1 MKVYK
6 SKEYK
11 LFNEEIEIMYDT
23 INNFT
28 VEIKD
33 YLAIVNTKVGADM
46 TRVKLRSYFIADDEN
61 GIGLCTELY
70 ADGDKARNITYY
82 SDEEWASVFA
92 SGIEFEYYDDFSK
105 CEDIRNIINY
115 NISCINEE
123 VDYQIIPELND
134 IKIRDK
140 KSNLIGIAKE
150 CTIIENEKSNNFTF
164 VLNKVVT
171 GNFEKLNIGSLSIEN
186 GDNEFIL
193 WNSMKDYGCRI
204 KEINEVIL
212 CDSRE
217 LVQDLHFRLFS
228 INKSENEPTI
238 DYDYDDSQLDFT
250 YKEKKEFAFNED
262 VELTEERKEGL
273 KMFNDYYRDVFKKE
287 INIIKYLLN

>member
-70 ADGDKARNITYY
+70 ADGDKSKNITYY

-140 KSNLIGIAKE
+140 ENNLIGIAKE
-150 CTIIENEKSNNFTF
+150 CSIIENEKSNNFTF
-164 VLNKVVT
+164 VLNKIVT

-193 WNSMKDYGCRI
+193 WSSMKDYGCRI

-262 VELTEERKEGL
+262 VELTEKRREGL

-287 INIIKYLLN
+287 INIVKYLLN

>member
-82 SDEEWASVFA
+82 SDEEWAGVFA

-115 NISCINEE
+115 NISCINKE

-150 CTIIENEKSNNFTF
+150 CAIIENEKSNNFTF
-164 VLNKVVT
+164 VLNKIVT
-171 GNFEKLNIGSLSIEN
+171 GNFEKLNIGYLSIEN

-193 WNSMKDYGCRI
+193 WSSMKDYGCRI
-204 KEINEVIL
+204 KEESEVIL

-262 VELTEERKEGL
+262 VELTEERREGL

>member
-23 INNFT
+23 INNFM

-82 SDEEWASVFA
+82 SDEEWAAVFA

-140 KSNLIGIAKE
+140 ESNLIGIAKE

-164 VLNKVVT
+164 VLNKIVT

-262 VELTEERKEGL
+262 VELTEERREGL

>member
-33 YLAIVNTKVGADM
+33 YLAIINTKVGADM

-140 KSNLIGIAKE
+140 ESNLIGIAKE

-164 VLNKVVT
+164 VLNKIVT

-193 WNSMKDYGCRI
+193 WSSMKDYGCRI
-204 KEINEVIL
+204 KEESEVIL

-217 LVQDLHFRLFS
+217 LIQDLHFRLFS

-238 DYDYDDSQLDFT
+238 DYDYDDSKLDFT

-262 VELTEERKEGL
+262 VELTEERREGL

>member
-82 SDEEWASVFA
+82 SDEEWAAVFA

-140 KSNLIGIAKE
+140 ESNLIGIAKE

-164 VLNKVVT
+164 VLNKIVT

-193 WNSMKDYGCRI
+193 WNSMKDCGCRI
-204 KEINEVIL
+204 KEESEVIL

-228 INKSENEPTI
+228 INKPENEPII

-250 YKEKKEFAFNED
+250 YKEKKEFAFNEE
-262 VELTEERKEGL
+262 VEITEERREGL

>member
-28 VEIKD
+28 VETKD

-140 KSNLIGIAKE
+140 ESNLIGIAKE

>member
-46 TRVKLRSYFIADDEN
+46 TRVKLRSYFIADDKN

-82 SDEEWASVFA
+82 SDEEWAAVFA
-92 SGIEFEYYDDFSK
+92 SRIEFEYYDDFSK

-115 NISCINEE
+115 NISCINKE

-140 KSNLIGIAKE
+140 ESNLIGIAKE

-164 VLNKVVT
+164 VLNKIVT

-250 YKEKKEFAFNED
+250 YKEKKELAFNED
-262 VELTEERKEGL
+262 VELTEERREGL

>member
-123 VDYQIIPELND
+123 VDYQVIPELND

-140 KSNLIGIAKE
+140 ESNLIGIAKE

-262 VELTEERKEGL
+262 VELTEERREGL

>member
-115 NISCINEE
+115 NISCINKE

-164 VLNKVVT
+164 VLNKIVT

-262 VELTEERKEGL
+262 VELTEERREGL

>member
-140 KSNLIGIAKE
+140 ESNLIGIAKE

>member
-82 SDEEWASVFA
+82 SDEEWAGVFA

-115 NISCINEE
+115 NISCINKE

-164 VLNKVVT
+164 VLNKIVT
-171 GNFEKLNIGSLSIEN
+171 GNFEKLNIGYLSIEN

-193 WNSMKDYGCRI
+193 WSSMKDYGCRI
-204 KEINEVIL
+204 KEESEVIL

-262 VELTEERKEGL
+262 VELTEERREGL

>member
-33 YLAIVNTKVGADM
+33 YLAIINTKVGADM

-140 KSNLIGIAKE
+140 ESNLIGIAKE
-150 CTIIENEKSNNFTF
+150 CTIIENEKLNNFTF
-164 VLNKVVT
+164 VLNKVIT

-262 VELTEERKEGL
+262 VELTEERREGL

>member
-23 INNFT
+23 INNFA

-82 SDEEWASVFA
+82 SDEEWAAVFA

-140 KSNLIGIAKE
+140 ESNLIGIAKE

>member
-82 SDEEWASVFA
+82 SDEEWAGVFA

-115 NISCINEE
+115 NISCINKE

-140 KSNLIGIAKE
+140 ESNLIGIAKE

-164 VLNKVVT
+164 VLNKIVT
-171 GNFEKLNIGSLSIEN
+171 GNFEKLNIGYLSIEN

-193 WNSMKDYGCRI
+193 WSSMKDYGCRI
-204 KEINEVIL
+204 KEESEVIL

-228 INKSENEPTI
+228 INKPENEPTI

-262 VELTEERKEGL
+262 VELTEERREGL

>member
-140 KSNLIGIAKE
+140 ESNLIGIAKE

-164 VLNKVVT
+164 VLNKIVT

-193 WNSMKDYGCRI
+193 WSSMKDYGCRI

-262 VELTEERKEGL
+262 VELTEERREGL

>member
-46 TRVKLRSYFIADDEN
+46 TRVKLRSYFIADDKN

-140 KSNLIGIAKE
+140 ESNLIGIAKE

>member
-70 ADGDKARNITYY
+70 VDGDKARNITYY

-105 CEDIRNIINY
+105 CEDIRNTINY

-140 KSNLIGIAKE
+140 ESNLIGIAKE

-164 VLNKVVT
+164 VLNKIVT

-193 WNSMKDYGCRI
+193 WSSMKDYGCRI
-204 KEINEVIL
+204 KEESEVIL

-217 LVQDLHFRLFS
+217 LVQDLYFRLFF
-228 INKSENEPTI
+228 INKSENEPII

-250 YKEKKEFAFNED
+250 YKEKKEFAFNEE
-262 VELTEERKEGL
+262 VEITEERREGL

>member
-70 ADGDKARNITYY
+70 ADGDKARNTTYY

-115 NISCINEE
+115 NISCINKE

-140 KSNLIGIAKE
+140 ESNLIGIAKE

-164 VLNKVVT
+164 VLNKIVT
-171 GNFEKLNIGSLSIEN
+171 GNFEKLNIGYLSIEN

-193 WNSMKDYGCRI
+193 WSSMKDYGCRI
-204 KEINEVIL
+204 KEESEVIL

-262 VELTEERKEGL
+262 VELTEERREGL

>member
-82 SDEEWASVFA
+82 
-92 SGIEFEYYDDFSK
+92 
-105 CEDIRNIINY
+105 
-115 NISCINEE
+115 
-123 VDYQIIPELND
+123 
-134 IKIRDK
+134 
-140 KSNLIGIAKE
+140 
-150 CTIIENEKSNNFTF
+150 
-164 VLNKVVT
+164 
-171 GNFEKLNIGSLSIEN
+171 
-186 GDNEFIL
+186 
-193 WNSMKDYGCRI
+193 RI
-204 KEINEVIL
+204 K
-212 CDSRE
+212 
-217 LVQDLHFRLFS
+217 
-228 INKSENEPTI
+228 
-238 DYDYDDSQLDFT
+238 
-250 YKEKKEFAFNED
+250 
-262 VELTEERKEGL
+262 
-273 KMFNDYYRDVFKKE
+273 
-287 INIIKYLLN
+287 

>member
-115 NISCINEE
+115 NISCINKE

-140 KSNLIGIAKE
+140 ESNLIGIAKE

-164 VLNKVVT
+164 VLNKIVT

-262 VELTEERKEGL
+262 VELTEERREGL

>member
-140 KSNLIGIAKE
+140 ESNLIGIAKE

-164 VLNKVVT
+164 VLNKIVT

-262 VELTEERKEGL
+262 VELTEERREGL

>member
-123 VDYQIIPELND
+123 VDYQIIPELSD

-140 KSNLIGIAKE
+140 ESNLIGIAKE

-193 WNSMKDYGCRI
+193 WSSMKDYGCRI

-262 VELTEERKEGL
+262 VELTEERREGL

>member
-46 TRVKLRSYFIADDEN
+46 TRVKLKSYFIADDEN

-140 KSNLIGIAKE
+140 ESNLIGIAKE

-164 VLNKVVT
+164 VLNKIVT

-193 WNSMKDYGCRI
+193 WSSMKDYGCRI

-217 LVQDLHFRLFS
+217 LAQDLHFRLFS

-262 VELTEERKEGL
+262 VELTEKRREGL

>member
-46 TRVKLRSYFIADDEN
+46 TRVKLKSYFIADDEN

-82 SDEEWASVFA
+82 SDEEWAAVFA

-140 KSNLIGIAKE
+140 ESNLIGIAKE

-164 VLNKVVT
+164 VLNKIVT

-186 GDNEFIL
+186 GDSEFIL
-193 WNSMKDYGCRI
+193 WSSMKDYGCRI

-228 INKSENEPTI
+228 INKSENEPII

-262 VELTEERKEGL
+262 VELTEKRREGL